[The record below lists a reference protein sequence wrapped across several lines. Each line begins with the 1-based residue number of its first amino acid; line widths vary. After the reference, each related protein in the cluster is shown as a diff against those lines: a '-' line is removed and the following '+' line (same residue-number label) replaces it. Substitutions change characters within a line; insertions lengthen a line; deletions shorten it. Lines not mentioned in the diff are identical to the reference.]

1 MMNLQESIR
10 RVLREE
16 TNLIKMI
23 LRRVQHDDLER
34 EFEESLDAT
43 SNNVFNLIINGGGV
57 MPLDRFI
64 DITVSRLIDRIHYEL
79 YSTTPEDSEWYNEVR
94 DSLKD
99 YYKHRIGVRY
109 TQIIRKL

>member
-34 EFEESLDAT
+34 EFEESLDLA
-43 SNNVFNLIINGGGV
+43 SNRFFRFIEEYGDIIN
-57 MPLDRFI
+57 LDRFI
-64 DITVSRLIDRIHYEL
+64 NVAISSTIDGIHYDL
-79 YSTTPEDSEWYNEVR
+79 YSTLPEDVQWYEDVKET
-94 DSLKD
+94 LKE
-99 YYKHRIGVRY
+99 YYKDRIKTRY
-109 TQIIRKL
+109 KKLISEM